1 MCTLADKLRRMAD
14 QAAVAALFK
23 FFDDDDSQGL
33 TLDELK
39 AGMITVGS
47 TITETEVTAFFNKV

>member
-1 MCTLADKLRRMAD
+1 MAD
-14 QAAVAALFK
+14 QAAVATLFK

-47 TITETEVTAFFNKV
+47 KITDKEVKDFFNKVQ